1 MKESVVYSMQFV
13 GLTAIAV
20 LGIKFLGNA
29 VVLIL
34 NKKIEKLKGE
44 IVNGN

>member
-1 MKESVVYSMQFV
+1 MKESVVYATQFV
-13 GLTAIAV
+13 GFSTLAI

-34 NKKIEKLKGE
+34 SKKIEKL
-44 IVNGN
+44 